1 MSNIVEWP
9 VRFWTSTVDTFKRFS
24 AFIGD
29 TRGELKKVS
38 WPDRK
43 EVYNTTIVVI
53 VTSFFFGFYLFVVD
67 WALKNGIHY
76 LTKYVSPL
84 LRK

>member
-1 MSNIVEWP
+1 MSNFFVKIY
-9 VRFWTSTVDTFKRFS
+9 TKTIDSFKRFS
-24 AFIGD
+24 SFISE
-29 TRGELKKVS
+29 TKSELKKVS

-43 EVYNTTIVVI
+43 EVTNTTVVVI

-67 WALKNGIHY
+67 WALQHGIFY